1 MEGCGSECK
10 QFDFYVFSH
19 MTSMLNAK
27 FGPLVEKYFILHILL
42 CFFQAGVLQLIPPA
56 PSALNAT
63 IVTCFRDLC
72 VTLSVVN
79 DPPAQKA
86 KALLVGG
93 CGCFSDCDDVI
104 LPNLFLGRPR
114 DVNRVGAGVKCF
126 KLIY

>member
-1 MEGCGSECK
+1 M
-10 QFDFYVFSH
+10 F
-19 MTSMLNAK
+19 NAK
-27 FGPLVEKYFILHILL
+27 FGPLVEKYFIQHILL
-42 CFFQAGVLQLIPPA
+42 CYNSNTPSYACVAFVFSKLVCNSPSPLA

-72 VTLSVVN
+72 VTLSDVN

-104 LPNLFLGRPR
+104 LPNLFLGRPG
-114 DVNRVGAGVKCF
+114 DANQVGGRC
-126 KLIY
+126 